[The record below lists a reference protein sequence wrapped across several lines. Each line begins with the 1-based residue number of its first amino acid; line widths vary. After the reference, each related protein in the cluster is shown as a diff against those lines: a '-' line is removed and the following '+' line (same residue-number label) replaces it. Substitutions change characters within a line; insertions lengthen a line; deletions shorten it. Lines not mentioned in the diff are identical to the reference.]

1 MVMTDERRMAL
12 AGIGP
17 IRMTLNERACDFES
31 CLHGWQNGQALCAL
45 DLDLFFAVSE
55 ATVIEVIPKRRP
67 GMNTVKI
74 SKSGEYSY
82 LNIDGERW
90 QLYMGT
96 VTTAELWI
104 DRGFNYVQI
113 EVIE

>member
-1 MVMTDERRMAL
+1 MVMTDERRMAM

-17 IRMTLNERACDFES
+17 IRMTLNERAGDFES
-31 CLHGWQNGQALCAL
+31 CLHGWQNGQALCAF
-45 DLDLFFAVSE
+45 DLDEFFAVSK

-67 GMNTVKI
+67 GKNRVRI
-74 SKSGEYSY
+74 SKSNEHGQLMIDDEKWRLY
-82 LNIDGERW
+82 LR
-90 QLYMGT
+90 T
-96 VTTAELWI
+96 VDVAELWI